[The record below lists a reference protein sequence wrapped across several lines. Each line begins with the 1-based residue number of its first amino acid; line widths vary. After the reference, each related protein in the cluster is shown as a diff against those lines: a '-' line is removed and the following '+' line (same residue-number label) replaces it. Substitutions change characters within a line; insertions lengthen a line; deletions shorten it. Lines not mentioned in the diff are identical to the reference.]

1 MVGIVEGRGSS
12 QFGSSQFGPSHRS
25 APDRFLC
32 MKGYEPSIST

>member
-12 QFGSSQFGPSHRS
+12 QFGPSHRS
-25 APDRFLC
+25 APDKFLC